1 MRFSSFIIGL
11 TTSIALNVQAANV
24 DEYINQLPDGANLAL
39 MVQKVG
45 AQAPEIDY
53 HGKQMALP
61 ASTQKVITAL
71 AALLQLGPDFRF
83 TTTLESKG
91 SVENGTLKGDLIA
104 RFGGDPTL
112 KRQDIRNMVA
122 ALKKSGVQ
130 KIEGNVLVDTSIFAS
145 HDKAPGWPWNDM
157 TQCFSAPPAAAIV
170 DRNCFS
176 ISLYSAQK
184 PGDLAYIRIAN
195 YYPVNMFS
203 QVRTLARGSAEAQ
216 YCELDVVPGDLNR
229 FTLTGCLPQRA
240 DPLPLAFAI
249 QDGASYAGAILKAE
263 LNDAG
268 INYTGTLLR
277 QTQEN
282 QAGTV
287 IASKQS
293 VPLHD
298 LLKQMLKKSD
308 NMIADTVFRMI
319 GHARFGVPGTWR
331 AGSDAVRQI
340 LRQQAG
346 VDLGNTIIAD
356 GSGLSRHNLLA
367 PATMM
372 QVLQYIAQ
380 HDTELNFISML
391 PLAGYDG
398 SLQYRAGLHE
408 AGVDGKVS
416 AKTGSLQG
424 VYNLA
429 GFITT
434 ASGQRMAFVQYLSGY
449 AVEPADQRNRRI
461 PLVRFE
467 SRLYK
472 DIYQNN

>member
-91 SVENGTLKGDLIA
+91 SVDNGTLKGDLIA

-268 INYTGTLLR
+268 ITYTGTLLR